1 MHQMELRDP
10 CIHPQDG
17 LLLGNGDLSVSVFHD
32 GSRIGFRFG
41 KSDVWDRRV
50 EYASDPV
57 PVDIEEFRYGL
68 AVEHW
73 RCGPYG
79 GAAEAL
85 NGPSRDPQR
94 LFEVCQGC
102 SKSCN
107 QSLYPCPKPVGE
119 LDLFL
124 PPDWPGLSIS
134 STLTVEEGVVQ
145 ITCTDHKDSLIL
157 VKARMHPDENILL
170 IDWTIEKMDENRSLG
185 GKALIRLV
193 LFRKSDPP
201 PEAFIA
207 EYRRQYD
214 CSPNFSYE
222 ILSVCKPLDPPAVDW
237 LDPEQPFVLQR
248 FAPDL
253 TYPAGFEC
261 AIAAFGTARQSPIA
275 YRGAAEAAIR
285 IEPVDCRRGQL
296 AVGAATTGRDG
307 GRARQGLLHIRS
319 QVRQDGFDRQFDSRV
334 REEQTAFW
342 SASAVHLEDQRFEDL
357 WYGSLHA
364 QHCLYRSGKMAPGLY
379 LPSTVPD
386 YTFWHGDYHTNYN
399 IQQPFWGMAAANHP
413 ELMKPYFELMIEWF
427 LPLGRMI
434 ARKYYHCRGAF
445 IQLTGYP
452 MLLAE
457 DPIGILPMGRM
468 AYMTGWVVNQFW
480 WYYRYTQDRDW
491 LLQTGYPFMRECGL
505 FYLDFLEKGDDGLY
519 HAFPSNQGEDG
530 LSGNPDEY
538 RDCPQVMQ
546 HVRYGLSVIARA
558 AAVLGTDPDILASL
572 QDRIDRLAPPRG
584 SEWPDLQGL
593 KKVRFDLA
601 PPEFGVVTGEY
612 DGGHYRHTD
621 DQCLLQ
627 TPETEEFSSWYFGA
641 IIGRALL
648 PRIRTG
654 HSLNQPDSGRFSAD
668 SEPGRFSADLD
679 INYFRRLLDDW
690 RRPNGLYTGMS
701 IARYGHCGVFTEV
714 LGAVAPLNEMLLQ
727 SWDGAIAL
735 FPRWPLNMPASFENF
750 RAEGA
755 FLVSAACSGGQV
767 TACTIRSL
775 AGGSCVVYADLKT
788 AVQCGGQA
796 IRTGAD
802 AFGRLTFE
810 TGADGLYELTI
821 SQSDSR

>member
-1 MHQMELRDP
+1 LQLQDS

-17 LLLGNGDLSVSVFHD
+17 LLLGNGDFSVSVFHD

-41 KSDVWDRRV
+41 KSDVWDRRM

-68 AVEHW
+68 EVEHW

-79 GAAEAL
+79 GAVEAL

-94 LFEVCQGC
+94 MFEVCQGC

-124 PPDWPGLSIS
+124 PPDLPGLKIS
-134 STLTVEEGVVQ
+134 SVLTIEEGLIR
-145 ITCTDHKDSLIL
+145 ITCTDRAGCRIQ

-170 IDWTIEKMDENRSLG
+170 IDWSIEQLDETSRPG
-185 GKALIRLV
+185 GKAPIRMV
-193 LFRKSDPP
+193 LFRQADPP

-222 ILSVCKPLDPPAVDW
+222 IMDVCKPLDPPVVDW
-237 LDPEQPFVLQR
+237 LDSEQPFVLQR
-248 FAPDL
+248 FAPEL
-253 TYPAGFEC
+253 TYPTGFEC
-261 AIAAFGTARQSPIA
+261 AIAGFGAFRQSQIA
-275 YRGAAEAAIR
+275 YRGSAEAAIR
-285 IEPVDCRRGQL
+285 IEPIDCSHGWL
-296 AVGAATTGRDG
+296 AIGAATTCRDG
-307 GRARQGLLHIRS
+307 GRARHELLRIQS
-319 QVRQDGFDRQFDSRV
+319 LVRQDGFNHRFDSRV
-334 REEQTAFW
+334 LEEQTAFW
-342 SASAVHLEDQRFEDL
+342 SASAVHLADPCFEAL
-357 WYGSLHA
+357 WYSTLHA
-364 QHCLYRSGKMAPGLY
+364 QHCLYRTGKMAPGLY

-413 ELMKPYFELMIEWF
+413 ELMKPYFELMIQWF

-434 ARKYYHCRGAF
+434 AQKYYHCRGAF
-445 IQLTGYP
+445 IQLTSYP
-452 MLLAE
+452 MVLAD

-491 LLQTGYPFMRECGL
+491 LLNTGYPFMRECGL
-505 FYLDFLEKGDDGLY
+505 FYLDFLEKGEDGLY

-538 RDCPQVMQ
+538 RDCRQVM
-546 HVRYGLSVIARA
+546 HHARYGLSVIAQA
-558 AAVLGTDPDILASL
+558 AEVLGTDPEILASL
-572 QDRIDRLAPPRG
+572 QDRLTHLAPPSG

-601 PPEFGVVTGEY
+601 PPEFGVVMDEY
-612 DGGHYRHTD
+612 DGGNYRHTN
-621 DQCLLQ
+621 DQGLL
-627 TPETEEFSSWYFGA
+627 ETTETKEFSQWYFGA
-641 IIGRALL
+641 IIGRVLL

-654 HSLNQPDSGRFSAD
+654 HQLMPPDDCPFD
-668 SEPGRFSADLD
+668 ADLD
-679 INYFRRLLDDW
+679 INYFRSMLDTW

-701 IARYGHCGVFTEV
+701 IARYGHCGVFTET
-714 LGAVAPLNEMLLQ
+714 LGAIAPLNEMLLQ

-735 FPRWPLNMPASFENF
+735 FPRWPLNRSASFENF

-755 FLVSAACSGGQV
+755 FLVSAACSGGRV
-767 TACTIRSL
+767 TACTIQSL
-775 AGGSCVVYADLKT
+775 TGGSCVMYADPKT
-788 AVQCGGQA
+788 TVLCDGQV
-796 IRTGAD
+796 IGTGTD
-802 AFGRLTFE
+802 AYGRMAFMTQA
-810 TGADGLYELTI
+810 GCLYELI
-821 SQSDSR
+821 FAQNE